1 MASLVPANRTL
12 HGNAA
17 CYSRWP
23 IQPKE
28 TFVSTLGKFFIL
40 AAAGAV
46 AYRYVAR
53 ASASRSPEQADRRL
67 RDDIQRHL
75 AASFPGA
82 EHLEVVVNAGD
93 VSLRGEMPAE
103 RVEAAL
109 ESVLALPGVRHIHN
123 RVTPLEAG
131 LPRSTMQDAMQPA

>member
-1 MASLVPANRTL
+1 
-12 HGNAA
+12 
-17 CYSRWP
+17 
-23 IQPKE
+23 
-28 TFVSTLGKFFIL
+28 VSTLGKLFIV

-75 AASFPGA
+75 VASFPGA
-82 EHLEVVVNAGD
+82 EALEVVVNAGD

-103 RVEAAL
+103 QVDAAL
-109 ESVLALPGVRHIHN
+109 ESVLALPGVRHVHN
-123 RVTPLEAG
+123 RVTPLDAG
-131 LPRSTMQDAMQPA
+131 LPRSTIRDAMQPA